1 MTPDPLLHHRQA
13 VLTAATVPHARVIT
27 PAEIDLGELS
37 RVITACAHTDAVLYG
52 EFTVETAVLDDHDP
66 SELQFDEH
74 ALCGVVEDWGQPQED
89 TVTLS
94 AYVYFE
100 AHDHGPLGMTLEQAI
115 RTLNHIR
122 TRCLHWLDPANH
134 HPTTV

>member
-52 EFTVETAVLDDHDP
+52 EFTV
-66 SELQFDEH
+66 
-74 ALCGVVEDWGQPQED
+74 WGQSLD
-89 TVTLS
+89 GTLTLS
-94 AYVYFE
+94 AYVYLE